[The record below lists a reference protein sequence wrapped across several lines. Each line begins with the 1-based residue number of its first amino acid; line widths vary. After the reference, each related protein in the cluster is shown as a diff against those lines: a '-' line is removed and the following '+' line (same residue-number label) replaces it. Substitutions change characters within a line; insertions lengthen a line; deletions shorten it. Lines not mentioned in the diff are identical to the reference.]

1 MPNRRWTRDED
12 ILVLDLYFKHGRR
25 DIPRSHEDLDSL
37 SELIGRTVAAVSM
50 RIGNV
55 MACDPDNPQKGL
67 DHVSRITRAVWDEL
81 AHDEPR
87 LRRAANEIRQKCG
100 LDAE

>member
-25 DIPRSHEDLDSL
+25 DIPRGHEDVDSL

-67 DHVSRITRAVWDEL
+67 DHVAKQNREL
-81 AHDEPR
+81 WAEFAHDEPR
-87 LRRAANEIRQKCG
+87 LRRAANEIKRKHG
-100 LDAE
+100 LDDD